1 MGEGEVGPDAL
12 MQRVQELTERLQA
25 VSDPAA
31 REAGEGLVSAVIDL
45 YGEGL

>member
-25 VSDPAA
+25 VPDPAA
-31 REAGEGLVSAVIDL
+31 RRRS
-45 YGEGL
+45 